1 MRTDSPVTISRQD
14 YRPYPYT
21 VQAVELQFDL
31 DAESTQVL
39 IRFEAHSKDTVPA
52 PLVLDGEELDLL
64 TVSINGEP
72 VSTEDYK
79 LQAESLT
86 LYPKQAH
93 NIVEIVSLC
102 KPSLNT
108 TLMGLYVSGA
118 HLFTQCEAQGFRRI
132 AYFPDRPD
140 VMATYKVVLRANKTL
155 YPILLSNGNLLAT
168 EELESGYHQAIWE
181 DPFPKPCYLFALVA
195 GDFDVR
201 SKEIKKANG
210 ASALLQVY
218 SDKGDYANTEWAMQ
232 CLENSVR
239 WDEQRFGLELDLDR
253 FMIVAAHDF
262 NMGAMEN
269 KGLNI
274 FNAAYVLAHPSTT
287 TDSSYQA
294 IEAVIGHEY
303 FHNWTG
309 NRVTCKDWFQ
319 LSLKEG
325 LTVFRDQEFSADMQ
339 AQGLAGA
346 EALSARAVKRID
358 DVSVLRSAQFPEDA
372 GPMAHPIRPESYE
385 EISNFYTATIYEK
398 GAEVIRMLHTLLGE
412 QDFQAGIREYFARHD
427 GQAVSCDDF
436 VDALDSVY
444 RQRGPDY
451 NLEIFRRWYE
461 QAGTPTVTVQLDYD
475 EQQQAATLTLSQRNP
490 PVGIETRHHAP
501 KAPLHIP
508 FRLGM
513 LNAEGQALD
522 FTVDGHTYND
532 ITLNL
537 QQQSQSW
544 HIANLHSRPVLSL
557 LRQFS
562 APVKVEY
569 YRSDAE
575 LSLLAQHDPEP
586 FARWE
591 AMQLLLTRH
600 LLAAEHSARHNRPLL
615 LQTFLALI
623 QDKTLSPAYLT
634 RILSLPSERELL
646 EQTRPMNPQRVVK
659 ARRALLQDLGLG
671 LAPYWQELYQYH
683 HQQATDYT
691 PDALSAGKRALKN
704 LALNYLAA
712 AGVGT
717 ALQLAQR
724 QFKEANNMTDQ
735 LAALSVLVHYGPPA
749 QNQAALEQFYTQWQ
763 HKPLVIDRW
772 FSLQACAPDTDTEK
786 VRGLMLHPAFSM
798 RNPNRA
804 RSLIFQFCINN
815 LRAVHTQAGYT
826 FWAEQVLALDKL
838 NPEISARLARVFD
851 NWARFDA
858 PIQNEL
864 KAALEHIAAQAELSP
879 NVREIILK
887 ALTL

>member
-1 MRTDSPVTISRQD
+1 MRTDSPVTISRYD
-14 YRPYPYT
+14 YQPYPYDI
-21 VQAVELQFDL
+21 QAVELQFDL
-31 DAESTQVL
+31 DSESSQVL
-39 IRFEAHSKDTVPA
+39 IRFEAHSKGPTPT
-52 PLVLDGEELDLL
+52 PLILDGEELKLL
-64 TVSINGEP
+64 SVSLNGVLLP
-72 VSTEDYK
+72 TTDFK
-79 LQAESLT
+79 AEENSLT
-86 LYPKQAH
+86 LYPKQTK
-93 NIVEIVSLC
+93 NIVEIVSVC
-102 KPSLNT
+102 KPALNT

-140 VMATYKVVLRANKTL
+140 VMATYKVVLRAKKAH
-155 YPILLSNGNLLAT
+155 YPILLSNGNLLAS
-168 EELESGYHQAIWE
+168 EDLEAGYHQAIWE
-181 DPFPKPCYLFALVA
+181 DPFPKPSYLFALVA

-201 SKEIKKANG
+201 SKEIQKASG
-210 ASALLQVY
+210 AKALLQVY

-339 AQGLAGA
+339 AQGLDGV

-358 DVSVLRSAQFPEDA
+358 DVSILRSAQFPEDA

-412 QDFQAGIREYFARHD
+412 QDFQAGMREYFARHD

-436 VDALDSVY
+436 LDALDTIY
-444 RQRGPDY
+444 RQRGPEY
-451 NLEIFRRWYE
+451 TLETFRRWYE
-461 QAGTPTVTVQLDYD
+461 QAGTPTVAVQLDYD
-475 EQQQAATLTLSQRNP
+475 ETQRSATVTLTQRNP
-490 PVGIETRHHAP
+490 AVGIETRHAHEKP
-501 KAPLHIP
+501 PLHIP

-513 LNAEGQALD
+513 LNAQGQTQAFSLD
-522 FTVDGHTYND
+522 GQTHTD
-532 ITLNL
+532 VILNL
-537 QQQSQSW
+537 QQSSQSW
-544 HIANLHSRPVLSL
+544 HLSDLRERPVLSL

-562 APVKVEY
+562 APIKVEY

-600 LLAAEHSARHNRPLL
+600 LLAAEHSARQNRPVL

-623 QDKTLSPAYLT
+623 QDKTLSPAYLA

-646 EQTRPMNPQRVVK
+646 EQTRPMNPQRVVQAK
-659 ARRALLQDLGLG
+659 RTLQQDLGLG

-683 HQQATDYT
+683 QQSGAYQS
-691 PDALSAGKRALKN
+691 DALSAGKRALKN

-712 AGVGT
+712 AGVST
-717 ALQLAQR
+717 ALQLALR
-724 QFKEANNMTDQ
+724 QFNDANNMTDQ
-735 LAALSVLVHYGPPA
+735 LAALSVLVHYAPPEHK
-749 QNQAALEQFYTQWQ
+749 QAALEQFYTQWQ

-786 VRGLMLHPAFSM
+786 VRGLMLHPAFTL

-815 LRAVHTQAGYT
+815 LGAVHTQAGYS

-838 NPEISARLARVFD
+838 NPEIAARLARVFD
-851 NWARFDA
+851 NWARFEL
-858 PIQNEL
+858 PIQSEL
-864 KAALEHIAAQAELSP
+864 KAALEHIAAQTQLSA